1 VIVLKVMEEAAEL
14 HSNEYLEV
22 LSLGLA
28 FVLNSKRFSV
38 LNVDVVANVITCV
51 SKTEGFAYFGFD
63 ELEEFLEEGRA
74 YIVFD

>member
-1 VIVLKVMEEAAEL
+1 MKVIQEAAEF
-14 HSNEYLEV
+14 HSNEYHEI

-28 FVLNSKRFSV
+28 FVLNGKRFSV
-38 LNVDVVANVITCV
+38 LHVYVVADVITCV
-51 SKTEGFAYFGFD
+51 SKTEGFAYD